1 MVNTDRGA
9 VRISEAA
16 ERLGISVEAVRQRIR
31 RKKLEAY
38 KVQDGT
44 WRIVLPSPKADLNGV
59 QDSVQ
64 VTVQAPV
71 GPSDGQK
78 ELVAQ
83 LKDEVAFLRDEMAK
97 QREQWGE
104 ESRRKDI
111 IISQLSDQLKA
122 LPAPKQAAKEPK
134 RAHLVMTS
142 LTPGSRIRG
151 R

>member
-1 MVNTDRGA
+1 MVNTDQGA
-9 VRISEAA
+9 VGISEAA

-44 WRIVLPSPKADLNGV
+44 WRVVLPASKADLNGV

-83 LKDEVAFLRDEMAK
+83 LKDEVFFLREEMAK

-122 LPAPKQAAKEPK
+122 LPAPKQEAEEPK
-134 RAHLVMTS
+134 R
-142 LTPGSRIRG
+142 TPHAWWRFWEWGT
-151 R
+151 